1 MGIICR
7 PYFHGSRVIDPVPV
21 CAGSLVPDLVLADH
35 RNGIVMA
42 PVGDEIAIS
51 RCRTVLL
58 IVCVYPHAD
67 CQRKGIVSSVQGHSR
82 AFVRNAFPDPVLCEI
97 DAGDIFHPVH
107 SHTQAHRI
115 LTTGKLAGHIHD
127 MGRVLGRSGHRIGQD
142 AAACRILTVPVPGD
156 RNNIILLQ
164 VVPGNRGRAAEGTF
178 ADAGSCGQGND
189 IGMDIRLPVHTGGFY
204 LFVPGNIGAD
214 PVGHLIDGHRRSG
227 GNAFAFRHV
236 YRHVDDRI
244 ACSGS
249 QSIPDGFAQVTE
261 AAAVYVSRSQ
271 VRCIRVGLFIRRSNI
286 PCHDRYASGCCKI
299 FCARDKGLAGVLQLV
314 QCQGSGPAYA
324 EFAAGPGYAQA
335 YPRVHLGQVVPGLHR
350 QIADTGIPPALY
362 TALDIVFQVAG
373 RRGDTRRDTAASG
386 MDPGHICAPGNLDV
400 TVVSTVFQTCTA
412 GIGNVIL
419 LVGSTAVNQDCMDV
433 ILHHVQGKAEGR
445 AAAGALSPGL
455 IHHCNA

>member
-67 CQRKGIVSSVQGHSR
+67 CQRKSIVIRIQGYSC
-82 AFVRNAFPDPVLCEI
+82 AFICNAFPDPVLCEI
-97 DAGDIFHPVH
+97 DTGGIFHPVH

-115 LTTGKLAGHIHD
+115 LTAGKLAGHIHD
-127 MGRVLGRSGHRIGQD
+127 MGRVLGRSGHRIGQN
-142 AAACRILTVPVPGD
+142 AAVCRILTVPVPGD

-236 YRHVDDRI
+236 YRHVDNRI

-249 QSIPDGFAQVTE
+249 HSVPDGFAQVTE

-271 VRCIRVGLFIRRSNI
+271 VLCIRVGLFIRRSNI

-299 FCARDKGLAGVLQLV
+299 FCARDKGPAGVLQLV

-373 RRGDTRRDTAASG
+373 RGGDPRRDTAASG

>member
-1 MGIICR
+1 
-7 PYFHGSRVIDPVPV
+7 
-21 CAGSLVPDLVLADH
+21 
-35 RNGIVMA
+35 MA
-42 PVGDEIAIS
+42 PVGDEVAIS

-67 CQRKGIVSSVQGHSR
+67 CQRKGIVIRIQGHSR
-82 AFVRNAFPDPVLCEI
+82 AFVRNAFPNPVLCEI

-115 LTTGKLAGHIHD
+115 LTAGKLAGHIHD

-142 AAACRILTVPVPGD
+142 AAACRLLTVPVPGD

-164 VVPGNRGRAAEGTF
+164 VVPGNRGCAAEGTF

-204 LFVPGNIGAD
+204 
-214 PVGHLIDGHRRSG
+214 HRRSG

-236 YRHVDDRI
+236 YRHVDNRI

-249 QSIPDGFAQVTE
+249 HSVPDGFAQVTE

-286 PCHDRYASGCCKI
+286 PCHNRHAAGCCKT
-299 FCARDKGLAGVLQLV
+299 FRVSDKGPAGVLQLV

-373 RRGDTRRDTAASG
+373 RRGNTRRDTAASG